1 MRQVKWMTSDNSC
14 LEDWKHHKYYESLIE
29 DITGVTFD
37 RSLEPEFV
45 KYIYKRLS
53 DTPYSHRFRSK
64 HTVYQDEY
72 RILIEKFRVHAENN
86 HWIGVEYEK
95 EKVC

>member
-1 MRQVKWMTSDNSC
+1 MKQVKWMTSDNSC
-14 LEDWKHHKYYESLIE
+14 LEVWNHCKYYEYLIE
-29 DITGVTFD
+29 DISGITFD
-37 RSLEPEFV
+37 RNIEPEFV

-53 DTPYSHRFRSK
+53 ETPYSHRFRSK

-72 RILIEKFRVHAENN
+72 RQLVEMFGFHAENN
-86 HWIGVEYEK
+86 DWIGVEYEK